1 MSRDRATRVRPN
13 PAGARTAPASTAGAR
28 TASSMM
34 PGSTGAPPTPAAARR
49 RRIAGWSAIV
59 VALLLLASIGLFVQN
74 ALRPP
79 ETGLLDPQGVGA
91 SGAQALARVLEAEG
105 THVVIVRDRSAA
117 LRELGRVEA
126 TLVLG
131 DTSSLSDDSLLE
143 LVAAASEAVLLQ
155 VSSRVPELLIEGAA
169 AAGFHAGEAI
179 PARCE
184 LPAARTAGAVV
195 PGRMI
200 ELLPEAAAEGAI
212 GCYPGD
218 GAFGLVHA
226 ASVVGTPV
234 TLIDAGALFSNAH
247 ITEEG
252 NAALALGLLGAA
264 PAAAGAPTLVWYVPA
279 AADGDAG
286 EEPATLGELTPKWV
300 TPAIVLLLC
309 AGIAAGI
316 WRGRRFGPLVA
327 ERLPVTVR
335 AAETTEGRARL
346 YARGRDAVHAA
357 DQLRIGALERL
368 ARALGLG
375 PAAAAHEIADAA
387 AARIGADPGVI
398 RGILLTELPA
408 SDAQLVAL
416 SDRLSELET
425 AVRRAT
431 RPERTQP

>member
-1 MSRDRATRVRPN
+1 MKLQ
-13 PAGARTAPASTAGAR
+13 PAGATT
-28 TASSMM
+28 T
-34 PGSTGAPPTPAAARR
+34 TPAGTTAAAAAGTLPGGDTSTRGTVPLASPGPARR

-59 VALLLLASIGLFVQN
+59 VALLLLASIGVLVQQ
-74 ALRPP
+74 AMRPP
-79 ETGLLDPQGVGA
+79 ETGVLDPQGVGP

-105 THVVIVRDRSAA
+105 TRIVIVRDRAAA
-117 LRELGRVEA
+117 LRELGRGEA

-131 DTSSLSDDSLLE
+131 DTASLSDASLLDV
-143 LVAAASEAVLLQ
+143 VAAASEAVLLQ
-155 VSSRVPELLIEGAA
+155 VSSRLPELLIDGASA
-169 AAGFHAGEAI
+169 VRFHAGDAI

-184 LPAARTAGAVV
+184 LPAPRAAGPVM

-200 ELLPEAAAEGAI
+200 ELSAAAEATGAI
-212 GCYPGD
+212 GCYPD
-218 GAFGLVHA
+218 EGAFGLVRA
-226 ASVVGTPV
+226 PSVVGTPV
-234 TLIDAGALFSNAH
+234 TLIDAGAMFSNAH
-247 ITEEG
+247 IVEEG
-252 NAALALGLLGAA
+252 NAALALGLLGG
-264 PAAAGAPTLVWYVPA
+264 AAAASDNDTPILVWYVPTL
-279 AADGDAG
+279 ADADAG
-286 EEPATLGELTPKWV
+286 DEAPTLGELTPEWV

-309 AGIAAGI
+309 AGIAAAI

-375 PAAAAHEIADAA
+375 PAASAPEIADAA
-387 AARIGADPGVI
+387 AARIGADPGAI
-398 RGILLTELPA
+398 RGILLTELPT

-416 SDRLSELET
+416 SDRLGDLET

-431 RPERTQP
+431 RPEGNQP

>member
-1 MSRDRATRVRPN
+1 MRVE
-13 PAGARTAPASTAGAR
+13 PAGATTTTPAGAPRGGDTSASGAMPPAS
-28 TASSMM
+28 
-34 PGSTGAPPTPAAARR
+34 PGPARR

-59 VALLLLASIGLFVQN
+59 VALLLLASIGVLVQQ
-74 ALRPP
+74 AMRPP
-79 ETGLLDPQGVGA
+79 ETGVLDPQGVGP

-105 THVVIVRDRSAA
+105 TPIVIVRDRAAA
-117 LRELGRVEA
+117 LRELGRGDA

-131 DTSSLSDDSLLE
+131 DTASLSDATLLDV
-143 LVAAASEAVLLQ
+143 VAAASEAVLLQ
-155 VSSRVPELLIEGAA
+155 VRSRLPEMLIDGASA
-169 AAGFHAGEAI
+169 ARFHAGDAV

-184 LPAARTAGAVV
+184 LPAPRAAGPVI

-200 ELLPEAAAEGAI
+200 ELSAAAEAAGAI
-212 GCYPGD
+212 GCYPNE
-218 GAFGLVHA
+218 GAFGLVRA
-226 ASVVGTPV
+226 RSVVDTPV

-247 ITEEG
+247 IVEEG
-252 NAALALGLLGAA
+252 NADLALGLLR
-264 PAAAGAPTLVWYVPA
+264 PAAGAPTLVWYVPA
-279 AADGDAG
+279 LADADAG
-286 EEPATLGELTPKWV
+286 AEPPTLGELTPDWV

-309 AGIAAGI
+309 AGIVAAI

-375 PAAAAHEIADAA
+375 PAAAAPEIADAA
-387 AARIGADPGVI
+387 AARIGADPRAI
-398 RGILLTELPA
+398 RAILLTELPA

-416 SDRLSELET
+416 SDRLIDLET

-431 RPERTQP
+431 RPEGTQP